1 MSSKL
6 RLLQPV
12 TVTTAMLTACN
23 VAEPATGDTPDPA
36 AYNAATTYAL
46 AARCHVAST
55 HMIYESVQ
63 AANVGHDPAT
73 DTTLTW
79 WTPVVATNRWR
90 MFDARNTSKTSKAG
104 GIDLTLAPGAV
115 YSGLHLGGMSGVSSA
130 QVTMTDATVGVVYDK
145 TTDMQ
150 VPMSS
155 SDWYT
160 YFFEPVEVGGES
172 VIATDLPIYPNAT
185 IRVQLFTA
193 SPLAVASIG
202 VCVVGNVKEI
212 GMGLNYGVRVGIQDY
227 SRKERNAYG
236 DMLVV
241 ERAFAKR
248 ASFEMHV
255 PRAEV
260 DAVQTL
266 LASVR
271 ATPCVWIGSDMY
283 SSTVIFGFYKD
294 FDISI
299 QYFDFSVLTL
309 SLEGLT

>member
-12 TVTTAMLTACN
+12 TVTPAMLTACN
-23 VAEPATGDTPDPA
+23 VPEPATGDSPDPA
-36 AYNAATTYAL
+36 AWAVGTTYAA
-46 AARCHVAST
+46 AARVSAS

-63 AANVGHDPAT
+63 AANVGHDPTT

-90 MFDARNTSKTSKAG
+90 MFDARNTSKTSRAG

-115 YSGLHLGGMSGVSSA
+115 YSGLYLGGMSGVSSA

-193 SPLAVASIG
+193 SAPVVASIG
-202 VCVVGNVKEI
+202 VCVVGNVKQI
-212 GMGLNYGVRVGIQDY
+212 GLGINYGVRVGIQDY

-248 ASFEMHV
+248 ATFDMHV
-255 PRAEV
+255 PRADV
-260 DAVQTL
+260 DSVHTL
-266 LASVR
+266 LSSVR
-271 ATPCVWIGSDMY
+271 AVPCVWIGSDDY
-283 SSTVIFGFYKD
+283 QSTVIFGFYKD

-299 QYFDFSVLTL
+299 QYFDFSVLSL